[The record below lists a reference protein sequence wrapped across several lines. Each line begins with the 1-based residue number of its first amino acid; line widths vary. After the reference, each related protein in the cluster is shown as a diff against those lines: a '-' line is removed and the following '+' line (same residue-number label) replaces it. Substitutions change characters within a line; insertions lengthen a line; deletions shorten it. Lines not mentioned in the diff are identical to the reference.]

1 METCYTCFFR
11 KWLVK
16 NGPSAEIQSNGDLF
30 WDNGV
35 AWRRGGSGAVV
46 RQSTCC
52 QKWVCRVTTVFMTA
66 VIMFGVLR
74 NMAAAKDS
82 GGGGD
87 YDCAQTGCRGSSS
100 SKTSGGGGGGGC
112 FVAGSLVLTETNE
125 AFPIEDISLGD
136 VVAGGG
142 RVTAIL
148 QFDGSTEDL

>member
-1 METCYTCFFR
+1 
-11 KWLVK
+11 
-16 NGPSAEIQSNGDLF
+16 
-30 WDNGV
+30 
-35 AWRRGGSGAVV
+35 
-46 RQSTCC
+46 
-52 QKWVCRVTTVFMTA
+52 MTA

-82 GGGGD
+82 GGGGGGSD
-87 YDCAQTGCRGSSS
+87 NCVQTGCRGSSS